1 MGLVGPVSD
10 LGQEGLEL
18 LAVMCVCLGDPD
30 SDGRGACSLVVLQ
43 GQCLLPG
50 EEREAT
56 KRHWS
61 CSTGLCTLLRLGSE
75 SPVNWLPKRG

>member
-18 LAVMCVCLGDPD
+18 LAVMCVCLRDPV
-30 SDGRGACSLVVLQ
+30 SDGRGARSLAVLQ

-50 EEREAT
+50 EERAVT

-61 CSTGLCTLLRLGSE
+61 CSTGLCTLLRPGSKT
-75 SPVNWLPKRG
+75 L